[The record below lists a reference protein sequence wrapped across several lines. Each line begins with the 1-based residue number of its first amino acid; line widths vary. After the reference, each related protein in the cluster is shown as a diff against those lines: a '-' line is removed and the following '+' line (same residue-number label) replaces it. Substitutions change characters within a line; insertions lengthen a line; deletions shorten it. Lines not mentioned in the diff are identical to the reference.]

1 MKILPIVLVRLGG
14 FSFEEIEKLSAVPPE
29 NSRRELILEDFDAIF
44 EQNCQQLMSYVH
56 SDLLQNGLIFSSHV
70 FLREIVK
77 RRDCVTSKI
86 NKKERQFLRSLLV
99 YISRIAC
106 KSSPFSVFSPISM
119 LCFLSDLGDFQNT
132 RIINFNR
139 IFFEE
144 YYQKLNEQTNFI
156 PKITP
161 CKDVFLTSD
170 TSKKIATQYEIQQ
183 ILQENLPKNSEF
195 NVPNVAHLLYENTAV
210 KTDFDVTELEIH
222 GLVTKF
228 SCFLA
233 ENNLKSY
240 VLKYKKLNP
249 PNKSTD
255 FHEFFAYYLENYE
268 EFRQCEKLFSK
279 KSQKSILIQL
289 FRDSENGLC
298 GVVNQISVGY
308 GKHFSRFL
316 GLLPKQYSV
325 LQNRWNT
332 PPKDEIWVLNP
343 AINQADFAQLSP
355 LFESEI
361 VLNGVKNENKNQ
373 ILIENIEICNDN
385 TLGIFLC
392 HKLDEKRI
400 KIFNIDDKKLSQNN
414 ELYHF
419 FNLFAE
425 QDAPITEFIFQENK
439 KNKILLDSNIF
450 HFPRII
456 IDKSIILQRKIWF
469 VPKNS
474 IPKKNSGDTL
484 KIFFEKIRAWRLKL
498 DVPSQIFLTIR
509 PQEIFMPDEKNHY
522 KPQFIDFDIPIFLDL
537 WEKLVLKSEE
547 ILKIEEMLPAGKNLL
562 TSDNQRVV
570 AEFAIQWED

>member
-1 MKILPIVLVRLGG
+1 MKIFPIVLVRLGG
-14 FSFEEIEKLSAVPPE
+14 FSFEEIEKLSRVPPE
-29 NSRRELILEDFDAIF
+29 SSRRELILEDFDAIF

-70 FLREIVK
+70 FLREILK
-77 RRDCVTSKI
+77 RRDCVASKI

-99 YISRIAC
+99 YISRIIC

-119 LCFLSDLGDFQNT
+119 LCFLPDLGDFQNT
-132 RIINFNR
+132 RIVNFNR

-144 YYQKLNEQTNFI
+144 YYQKLNKQIDFI
-156 PKITP
+156 SKITS
-161 CKDVFLTSD
+161 CKDVFFASD

-195 NVPNVAHLLYENTAV
+195 NIPNVAHLLYENTAV
-210 KTDFDVTELEIH
+210 KTNFDVTELEIH
-222 GLVTKF
+222 GLITKF

-233 ENNLKSY
+233 ENNLQTYFSKFQN
-240 VLKYKKLNP
+240 LEL
-249 PNKSTD
+249 PNKSTSFD
-255 FHEFFAYYLENYE
+255 EFHAYYFENFE
-268 EFRQCEKLFSK
+268 NFRQPEKLFSK
-279 KSQKSILIQL
+279 KSQKSVLIQL
-289 FRDSENGLC
+289 FRDTENGLS
-298 GVVNQISVGY
+298 GVVNQLSIGY
-308 GKHFSRFL
+308 GKHFGRFL

-332 PPKDEIWVLNP
+332 SPKDEIWVLNP

-361 VLNGVKNENKNQ
+361 VLNGVKSEKKNQ
-373 ILIENIEICNDN
+373 ILIENIEICNGN
-385 TLGIFLC
+385 ALGIFLR
-392 HKLDEKRI
+392 HKLEKKII
-400 KIFNIDDKKLSQNN
+400 KIFNIDSKKLSQNN

-425 QDAPITEFIFQENK
+425 QDAPLTEFIFEENK
-439 KNKILLDSNIF
+439 NNKILLDSNIF

-456 IDKSIILQRKIWF
+456 IDNSIILQRKIWF

-498 DVPSQIFLTIR
+498 DLPSQMFLTIR

-537 WEKLVLKSEE
+537 WEKLVLKAEE

-562 TSDNQRVV
+562 TSDNQKVV